1 MAEQLLSASQQH
13 KKLLKEISRLR
24 DIQKNLRNKYKDND
38 SLYKFNLDKANESLI
53 TRLNKSN
60 DKYIKNFAK
69 GKGFN
74 AKLDSLINRQV
85 ALEQYMGSKY
95 RGVGKSIPELVSA
108 GGFKPTEGSTTRGI
122 NPDYREEF
130 DKDFGSSEDTSFAA
144 FRNSEQMNT
153 VRTNL
158 AIRQNQEETDAQ
170 AEDAFIES
178 EQQEWGPGGQ
188 PSADVQ
194 MKLSDTYSDLSND
207 VSSAGTN
214 KTSTRDRL
222 NIGPAITKYGTGR
235 EAMRQANIDRFGAP
249 TVNAMVERNQAFQA
263 AKGGGREAM
272 KIFRGKYGNTLSEY
286 LRKIKK

>member
-1 MAEQLLSASQQH
+1 MAEQLLSASAQH
-13 KKLLKEISRLR
+13 KKLLKEISRLQ

-38 SLYKFNLDKANESLI
+38 SLYKFNLEKANETFIS
-53 TRLNKSN
+53 RLNKSN

-95 RGVGKSIPELVSA
+95 RAVGKSIPELVSA
-108 GGFKPTEGSTTRGI
+108 GGFTPSEGSSTRGI
-122 NPDYREEF
+122 NPDYDEQF
-130 DKDFGSSEDTSFAA
+130 DKDFGSSPDTSFAA
-144 FRNSEQMNT
+144 FRGSDKMDT

-178 EQQEWGPGGQ
+178 EAQEWGPGGQ

-194 MKLSDTYSDLSND
+194 MKLSDTYSDLSSD

-214 KTSTRDRL
+214 RTSTRDRL
-222 NIGPAITKYGTGR
+222 NIGPATGR
-235 EAMRQANIDRFGAP
+235 AGLRAQNIARFGEGH
-249 TVNAMVERNQAFQA
+249 VNALTERNQAFQA

-272 KIFRGKYGNTLSEY
+272 KVFRNKYGNSLSEY